1 MNRFRN
7 LAGLALGLAV
17 AAAICGCRT
26 ATPAVRKPSTEMDPC
41 AERLHEVCGYL
52 LLHYAGHETL
62 PENPADLQGVTS
74 DPLPPLV
81 CPVSGKAYIYN
92 RDGLEVPGRPGRLVL
107 YDAAPTH
114 GGMRWA
120 VSAEVNGTNQPL
132 TARVILLPESVFTPG
147 RN

>member
-1 MNRFRN
+1 MNRVRN

-17 AAAICGCRT
+17 VAAVCGCRT
-26 ATPAVRKPSTEMDPC
+26 ATPTVRKPSTEIDPC

-52 LLHYAGHETL
+52 LLQYAIHETL
-62 PENPADLQGVTS
+62 PESLADLQGVTS
-74 DPLPPLV
+74 APLPPLV

-92 RDGLEVPGRPGRLVL
+92 RDGIEVPGRPGRVVL

-114 GGMRWA
+114 SGMRWA
-120 VSAEVNGTNQPL
+120 VAAEVNGTNQPL

-147 RN
+147 SN